1 MGKLHLL
8 VVHGHRSS
16 SWRTWQ
22 LFQLTASCARRLT
35 RRAPLQFQFTS
46 QSTCDDKQNISIP
59 LRLSR
64 GNTLAAAS
72 YMFVFFWQMC
82 FSKNICLFPTT
93 KKSSLVHQQWAKLR
107 FNKHIF
113 LFPTTKKKLADSPK
127 TNKMFCFQPQKK
139 NSLVHQKTKKKT
151 LNTTYLF
158 VSNHKIKVRWCIKKK
173 KKKVKTTI
181 LFCFQPQ
188 TKIRWCINKNK
199 KKTLKTNLC
208 F

>member
-1 MGKLHLL
+1 MAIVQAVGGL
-8 VVHGHRSS
+8 GNCS
-16 SWRTWQ
+16 SWLHRVLGALQGEPHCSLSSQAKVLAMTKKTYPFRFGPLAYRQ
-22 LFQLTASCARRLT
+22 YAR
-35 RRAPLQFQFTS
+35 
-46 QSTCDDKQNISIP
+46 
-59 LRLSR
+59 SR
-64 GNTLAAAS
+64 ELYVS
-72 YMFVFFWQMC
+72 FFFFFPIC

-139 NSLVHQKTKKKT
+139 THWCTKKQKKKT

-173 KKKVKTTI
+173 K
-181 LFCFQPQ
+181 
-188 TKIRWCINKNK
+188 R
-199 KKTLKTNLC
+199 
-208 F
+208 